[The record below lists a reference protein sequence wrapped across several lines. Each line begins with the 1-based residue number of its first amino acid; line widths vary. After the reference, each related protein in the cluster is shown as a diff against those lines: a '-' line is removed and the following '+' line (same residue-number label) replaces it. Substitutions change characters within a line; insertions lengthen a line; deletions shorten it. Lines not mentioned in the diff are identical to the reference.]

1 MYIIYIYILC
11 IFIYII
17 IRQLARVDLNAL
29 IAASNLEEVIARS
42 TSGVFAGISHLVRTR
57 LAWLDQLIQRL
68 GQWGCWQWCNLGCR
82 RRRPQRRSRSSGG
95 GDGHCCCYVRQDVL
109 YYLPPRPGRHQ
120 DSYTEWRQPWTL
132 HQRDFSKALQFR
144 TWGMFARILC
154 QGFDQFF
161 IWISYAGMAAVI
173 KMVGDALTNNSQWY
187 AELLS
192 ALPSYFN
199 ILVYVVYNFI
209 YYVVL
214 VGCTG
219 RSLGM
224 RLLGLLLVSKMG
236 NRVSFLKVCGQFF
249 LHPLNYICFGWVVGF
264 LRRDGKM
271 WSDLIG
277 GVAIVYGTFFLLAVV
292 YA

>member
-1 MYIIYIYILC
+1 
-11 IFIYII
+11 
-17 IRQLARVDLNAL
+17 
-29 IAASNLEEVIARS
+29 
-42 TSGVFAGISHLVRTR
+42 
-57 LAWLDQLIQRL
+57 
-68 GQWGCWQWCNLGCR
+68 
-82 RRRPQRRSRSSGG
+82 
-95 GDGHCCCYVRQDVL
+95 
-109 YYLPPRPGRHQ
+109 
-120 DSYTEWRQPWTL
+120 
-132 HQRDFSKALQFR
+132 
-144 TWGMFARILC
+144 
-154 QGFDQFF
+154 
-161 IWISYAGMAAVI
+161 MAAVI
-173 KMVGDALTNNSQWY
+173 KMVGEALTNNSQWY